1 MTAVIEVD
9 QLERTFG
16 ENRAV
21 DGMTF
26 HVKQGVLVLALVIGQ
41 VSGVLFLGVG
51 TVLVI
56 GTLIWLVDIL
66 LITLSVKNFK
76 RSALIAKL

>member
-16 ENRAV
+16 EKRAV

>member
-1 MTAVIEVD
+1 MTTVIEAD
-9 QLERTFG
+9 QLQRTFG
-16 ENRAV
+16 ENRAG